1 MPPSL
6 KWLSRL
12 ADTVGTLAI
21 PLLKFDWATIRRLL
35 AVNSLFDATR
45 IVGNFS
51 NMKDLIFHV
60 DMKVAASSPV
70 PLPAKPTGL
79 PAHFTFRSETF
90 NTAHW
95 MAERRFTAIVALRD
109 GHITHEDYFLGTGRE
124 DLRIS
129 WSMAKSVLS
138 AAFGVA
144 VTKGTIP
151 SIDLGVIDFVPLL
164 KGTAYDG
171 ATIKNVLQMASGVRF
186 NEDYLDY
193 DSDINRM
200 GRVLALG
207 QSMDGFAASLKTRDR
222 EPGAR
227 THYVSI
233 DTHVLGMV
241 LRAATGQ
248 GADEYVSEHIL
259 GRLGLEGDAYY
270 LSDREKNPFVLGG
283 LNMRTRDYARFGLM
297 FAQKGQLNGQQI
309 VSEAWI
315 SESTANSA
323 PPPIDEVAGTDDGL
337 LGYGYQWW
345 VAPKPRKGEFF
356 AHGIYGQFIYID
368 QTRKTVIATN
378 AADLGFTEG
387 DGRVTLE
394 HIAFFR
400 AIADQG

>member
-1 MPPSL
+1 
-6 KWLSRL
+6 
-12 ADTVGTLAI
+12 
-21 PLLKFDWATIRRLL
+21 
-35 AVNSLFDATR
+35 
-45 IVGNFS
+45 
-51 NMKDLIFHV
+51 
-60 DMKVAASSPV
+60 
-70 PLPAKPTGL
+70 
-79 PAHFTFRSETF
+79 
-90 NTAHW
+90 
-95 MAERRFTAIVALRD
+95 
-109 GHITHEDYFLGTGRE
+109 
-124 DLRIS
+124 
-129 WSMAKSVLS
+129 
-138 AAFGVA
+138 
-144 VTKGTIP
+144 
-151 SIDLGVIDFVPLL
+151 
-164 KGTAYDG
+164 
-171 ATIKNVLQMASGVRF
+171 MASGVRF

-315 SESTANSA
+315 SESTGNSA